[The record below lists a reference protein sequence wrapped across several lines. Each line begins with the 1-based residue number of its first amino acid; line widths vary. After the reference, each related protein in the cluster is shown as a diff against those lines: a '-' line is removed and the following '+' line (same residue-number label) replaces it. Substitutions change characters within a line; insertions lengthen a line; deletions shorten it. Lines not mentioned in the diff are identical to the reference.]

1 MNVFGVDA
9 TGQLTG
15 SQHGT
20 VTDLTSPVTN
30 GPFGKATDFAGDY
43 TGYFDSLGSYAT
55 SLGTWDSNGALA
67 LAAIA
72 PGAPGAGSGAV
83 VFFSDANQA
92 FDTSNQKLMLNST
105 AYGGA
110 SVPEPSSL
118 IMGIVGLAMAG
129 GVALGRRRP
138 DR

>member
-1 MNVFGVDA
+1 MA
-9 TGQLTG
+9 P
-15 SQHGT
+15 SRI
-20 VTDLTSPVTN
+20 LTSPVTN

-43 TGYFDSLGSYAT
+43 TDYFDSLGSYAT
-55 SLGTWDSNGALA
+55 SLGTWDSNGARA
-67 LAAIA
+67 CRDRSGSSER
-72 PGAPGAGSGAV
+72 GAELSSSS
-83 VFFSDANQA
+83 SDANQA

-129 GVALGRRRP
+129 GVASAAADPIDRPRRV
-138 DR
+138 